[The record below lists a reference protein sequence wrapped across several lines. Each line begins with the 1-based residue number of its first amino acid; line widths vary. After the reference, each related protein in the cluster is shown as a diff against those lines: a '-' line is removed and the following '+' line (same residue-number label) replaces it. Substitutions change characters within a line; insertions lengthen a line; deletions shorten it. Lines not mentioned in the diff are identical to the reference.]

1 MSKDNLNN
9 QRIRL
14 EKLIKGSMYKDFK
27 KDVASLVNIYKTAAY
42 QKLLR
47 EDSTEDK
54 MTLIGELRAVQK
66 LLDVLELGSETTY
79 SGDIS
84 QQELM

>member
-27 KDVASLVNIYKTAAY
+27 KDVASLVKIYKTAAY

-54 MTLIGELRAVQK
+54 MALIGELRAIQK

-79 SGDIS
+79 PGDIS

>member
-27 KDVASLVNIYKTAAY
+27 KDVASLVKIYKTAAY

-54 MTLIGELRAVQK
+54 MALIGELRAIQK